1 MDMAT
6 PYEWLTSPVQ
16 LHSSRNHTCKLT
28 PEQCAYDGRR
38 WVNWYLAD
46 LVYAR
51 GATYFFVAGIA
62 VFAFSYGLTRLLPAS
77 SRRKPVWL
85 RSLAAIRALSY
96 PNVARLR
103 VFGWSSPSLGV
114 CLLGAAGTAFFLG
127 CVLGPQPYYWPNTA
141 TVHYGDSPPLATR
154 SGYLAIGCLPFILVF
169 GSKANLVTAV
179 TGVAPEK
186 LIIFHLMAAWGM
198 FVLALLHTFPFI
210 VYGASVP
217 GSLSENWNAS
227 AQWPTGVVALVAQAG
242 LTFLSLPFVR
252 HRAYEVFKGLHFTLA
267 LVFVVFLFIHCDYT
281 LTSWD
286 YFIAAGALYL
296 ASLLFAMGRTYFQHG
311 LRSARLELVSEHTL
325 KISIAAGEKTEK
337 ADTKRSF
344 SWRPG
349 QHVYLRFVT
358 GGLHALAAHPFTICS
373 SPESDHGHAV
383 FYIRPRGGLTGRLA
397 ALARKQPN
405 TTVPVF
411 LEGPYGGVPHRW
423 DEGFDS
429 TLVVAG
435 GAGAGF
441 ALGLV
446 EDWVQRFH
454 GQQKTLMAVVSS
466 RDPGLRGWF
475 VEELQKIGARYD
487 GDGLAGVQVVLHATG
502 AVNVEESR
510 HVHEEAAS
518 DNEKEVSVPVDVAEA
533 GGEGGGPS
541 SSSSGRLDIVYRRG
555 QADLPAL
562 VRSLATSGLT
572 GRSHVGVAVCGPS
585 SMAHDVSAAC
595 AAEQQRILT
604 GGSGAVEVW
613 LHQEGFTN

>member
-1 MDMAT
+1 MDMST

-16 LHSSRNHTCKLT
+16 FQSSRVHHCKLT

-51 GATYFFVAGIA
+51 GATWFFLAGIV
-62 VFAFSYGLTRLLPAS
+62 VFAVAYALGRLLPPS
-77 SRRKPVWL
+77 VRRKPIWL
-85 RSLAAIRALSY
+85 RALALTRSLSY
-96 PNVARLR
+96 PHTRFNALR
-103 VFGWSSPSLGV
+103 WSSPSLGV
-114 CLLGAAGTAFFLG
+114 CLLGAAGAAFFLG
-127 CVLGPQPYYWPNTA
+127 CVLGPQPYYWPNTP

-154 SGYLAIGCLPFILVF
+154 SGYLALGCLPFVLVF

-198 FVLALLHTFPFI
+198 FVLALVHTFPFI
-210 VYGASVP
+210 VYQASVP
-217 GSLSENWNAS
+217 GGLTSNWNAS
-227 AQWPTGVVALVAQAG
+227 AQWLTGVIALLAQAG
-242 LTFLSLPFVR
+242 LTFQSLPFIR
-252 HRAYEVFKGLHFTLA
+252 HRAYEFFKAVHFTLA

-286 YFIAAGALYL
+286 YFVVAGALYL
-296 ASLLFAMGRTYFQHG
+296 SSLLFAVGRTYLKNG
-311 LRSARLELVSEHTL
+311 LRTARLELVSEHTL
-325 KISIAAGEKTEK
+325 KISVEATSKKG
-337 ADTKRSF
+337 RLH
-344 SWRPG
+344 WRPG
-349 QHVYLRFVT
+349 QHAYLRFVT
-358 GGLHALAAHPFTICS
+358 GGVHALTAHPFTICS
-373 SPESDHGHAV
+373 ASESDNAV

-423 DEGFDS
+423 NEGFDS

-446 EDWVQRFH
+446 EDWVHRFH

-466 RDPGLRGWF
+466 RDPGMRQWF
-475 VEELQKIGARYD
+475 VDALQQISSKYD
-487 GDGLAGVQVVLHATG
+487 GLTGVQVVLHVTG
-502 AVNVEESR
+502 AATNANVQETQE
-510 HVHEEAAS
+510 VVS
-518 DNEKEVSVPVDVAEA
+518 DNEKAAAAPVDVSEAA
-533 GGEGGGPS
+533 GGSRSAS
-541 SSSSGRLDIVYRRG
+541 SSAGRLDIVYRQG
-555 QADLPAL
+555 QADLPSL
-562 VRSLATSGLT
+562 VRQVSTAGPSGRT
-572 GRSHVGVAVCGPS
+572 HVGVAVCGPS
-585 SMAHDVSAAC
+585 SMAHDVSTAC
-595 AAEQQRILT
+595 AVEQGRILA
-604 GGSGAVEVW
+604 GGAGAAEVW

>member
-62 VFAFSYGLTRLLPAS
+62 VFAAVYGLTQLLPAS
-77 SRRKPVWL
+77 SRRKPFWL
-85 RSLAAIRALSY
+85 KGLAAVRALSY
-96 PNVARLR
+96 PKAARFR
-103 VFGWSSPSLGV
+103 AFGSSSPSWGV
-114 CLLGAAGTAFFLG
+114 CLLGASGAAFFLG

-154 SGYLAIGCLPFILVF
+154 SGYLALGCMPFILIF

-198 FVLALLHTFPFI
+198 FVLALVHTFPFI
-210 VYGASVP
+210 VYNASVP
-217 GSLSENWNAS
+217 GSLAENWNAS

-242 LTFLSLPFVR
+242 LTFLSLPFIR
-252 HRAYEVFKGLHFTLA
+252 HRAYEVFKGLHFALA
-267 LVFVVFLFIHCDYT
+267 LIFVVFLFIHCDYT

-286 YFIAAGALYL
+286 YFIVAGSLYL
-296 ASLLFAMGRTYFQHG
+296 ASLLFAVGRMYLQHG
-311 LRSARLELVSEHTL
+311 MRAARLELVSEETL
-325 KISIAAGEKTEK
+325 KIAIEAQTKTN
-337 ADTKRSF
+337 TKKTLA
-344 SWRPG
+344 WRPG

-358 GGLHALAAHPFTICS
+358 GGVHALAAHPFTICS
-373 SPESDHGHAV
+373 SSASDHGDV
-383 FYIRPRGGLTGRLA
+383 LFYIRPRGGLTGRLA
-397 ALARKQPN
+397 SLARKQPN

-441 ALGLV
+441 SLGLI

-454 GQQKTLMAVVSS
+454 GQQNTLLAVVSS
-466 RDPGLRGWF
+466 RDPGLRIWF
-475 VEELQKIGARYD
+475 VDALQRIADKYD
-487 GDGLAGVQVVLHATG
+487 GDGLAGVHAVLHATG
-502 AVNVEESR
+502 PAILDEQGHAGEAIASGNEKG
-510 HVHEEAAS
+510 AAS
-518 DNEKEVSVPVDVAEA
+518 PLEVTEA
-533 GGEGGGPS
+533 RSPS
-541 SSSSGRLDIVYRRG
+541 SSSSGHLDIVYRRG

-562 VRSLATSGLT
+562 IRTLASSGLT
-572 GRSHVGVAVCGPS
+572 GCSHVGVAVCGPS
-585 SMAHDVSAAC
+585 SMAHEVSAAC
-595 AAEQQRILT
+595 AAEQRRILA
-604 GGSGAVEVW
+604 GGPGASEVW